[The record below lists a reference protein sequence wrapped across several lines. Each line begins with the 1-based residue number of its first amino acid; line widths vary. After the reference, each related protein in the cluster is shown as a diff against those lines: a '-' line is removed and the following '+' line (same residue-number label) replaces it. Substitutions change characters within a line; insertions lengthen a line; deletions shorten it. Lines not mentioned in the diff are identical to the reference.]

1 MAEAIF
7 VAAMLLLLI
16 GAMGFYFYSR
26 MAYNEKKMNL
36 LETILLDIKMMMEME
51 DAPPPL
57 PPRKEHVVLGE
68 PEMVPSSEV
77 EELKEDASEYY
88 AGVIESVVS
97 SSADAAP
104 ADTVVNVTPA
114 TDYEA
119 LNRDELAALAEKR
132 SLRVTKRMN
141 RQTLLTLLRESDKNT
156 SVATEQEVDG
166 SSSSAVTAGA
176 ALDGSED
183 IATEAI

>member
-1 MAEAIF
+1 M
-7 VAAMLLLLI
+7 
-16 GAMGFYFYSR
+16 
-26 MAYNEKKMNL
+26 
-36 LETILLDIKMMMEME
+36 
-51 DAPPPL
+51 
-57 PPRKEHVVLGE
+57 LGE
-68 PEMVPSSEV
+68 PETVPSSEV

-97 SSADAAP
+97 SSAEAAP
-104 ADTVVNVTPA
+104 ADTVVSVAPTS
-114 TDYEA
+114 DYDA

-166 SSSSAVTAGA
+166 SSSSAIGAGGA
-176 ALDGSED
+176 ALDGSDD
-183 IATEAI
+183 IAAEAI